1 MTNPYQV
8 LGVASNA
15 DMEEIKKA
23 YRKLSRIY
31 HPDANINNPNQ
42 AQAEAKFKE
51 IQAAYRQIVEERERG
66 YSGYGDSRQQES
78 YGGFGSFYGFGG
90 AAGQQQQS
98 EEARYLQAA
107 ENYIRSR
114 HFQEACQALQNVP
127 PEERSARW
135 YYTSALANAGAGN
148 NITAKEHA
156 GRAVEMAPHQPEYA
170 RLYRQ
175 LESGETWYAERGGG
189 YGRAA
194 VGLGGCMECMLLY
207 CLCCGCH

>member
-8 LGVASNA
+8 LGVAQNA

-51 IQAAYRQIVEERERG
+51 IQAAYRQITQERERG
-66 YSGYGDSRQQES
+66 YSAYGGQQEDF
-78 YGGFGSFYGFGG
+78 GGFGSFYGFGKT
-90 AAGQQQQS
+90 ARQQQS

-114 HFQEACQALQNVP
+114 HFREACQALQNVP

-135 YYTSALANAGAGN
+135 YYTSAMANAGAGN

-156 GRAVEMAPHQPEYA
+156 GRAVALAPNQTEYV

-175 LESGETWYAERGGG
+175 LESGEAWYTERGSG

-207 CLCCGCH
+207 CLCGCC